1 MEQKEANGFR
11 ANTVAQFKIGIW
23 LDEMGISAEDLW
35 ALEPTAPNEVRVV
48 NTIGQCMVVRWED
61 DHARIIPRAR

>member
-1 MEQKEANGFR
+1 MERKAENYFR

-23 LDEMGISAEDLW
+23 LDEMGISAEELW
-35 ALEPTAPNEVRVV
+35 ELEPTAPNEIRVV

-61 DHARIIPRAR
+61 DHARIIPQAR